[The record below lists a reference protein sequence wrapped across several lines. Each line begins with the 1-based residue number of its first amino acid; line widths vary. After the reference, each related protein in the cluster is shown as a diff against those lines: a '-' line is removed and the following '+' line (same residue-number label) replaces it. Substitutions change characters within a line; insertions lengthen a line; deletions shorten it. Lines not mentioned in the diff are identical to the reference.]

1 MIITIYYVYPQTDYC
16 HSTLFCLFLP
26 VSFIISIQL
35 VKTFCSYSHDLLLQT
50 DLLRVMVIKFP
61 CGISLKPVANNHQAI
76 KCDKCNLWIHIKCNK
91 INKKTY
97 LQTDTSYGYCMTCT
111 KEFLPFSDTNDK
123 ELIQTTIG
131 ERVKFTHIDN
141 VPQSVKENFIHKSTS
156 EIKTSKHFTMSDLQS
171 LTYNK
176 KNNLALFHMNIN

>member
-1 MIITIYYVYPQTDYC
+1 M
-16 HSTLFCLFLP
+16 
-26 VSFIISIQL
+26 
-35 VKTFCSYSHDLLLQT
+35 
-50 DLLRVMVIKFP
+50 
-61 CGISLKPVANNHQAI
+61 
-76 KCDKCNLWIHIKCNK
+76 WIHIKCNK

-131 ERVKFTHIDN
+131 EGVKFTHIDN